1 MATLVYLPN
10 SKRWRAFEA
19 MSADRQGKRCCC
31 PLHLYPEQRYDTT
44 LLF

>member
-1 MATLVYLPN
+1 MAKFVYLPK

-31 PLHLYPEQRYDTT
+31 PLHLYPEQRYDAT
-44 LLF
+44 LMF